1 MGIFDRFR
9 RLISSNL
16 NDMISKS
23 EDPEKMLNQLI
34 HEMNQ
39 QLIDSKKSVASAIA
53 DEKKLERQINE
64 TRTQSADWERRA
76 MSALRN
82 NEEDLARQ
90 ALERKQRL
98 DAVVAELQEQ
108 WQAQHDAVEKLKEA
122 LRSLQGKLDEAQRKK
137 NILVAR
143 SKRAE
148 AQRRMQKSIGGMND
162 TSAFEVFEKMTKQ
175 MEQLEA
181 ENEAVEELSRLEE
194 TDDLEEQFRRLEGTT
209 TSTDRLLADLKSRMA
224 LGEPET
230 SSGKKQSAA
239 ESERAAP
246 DAERSAAPDS
256 IEADLDELKRRMQDD
271 V

>member
-34 HEMNQ
+34 QEMNQ

-64 TRTQSADWERRA
+64 TRAQSADWERRA
-76 MSALRN
+76 MTAVRN

-98 DAVVAELQEQ
+98 DGVASELQEQ

-122 LRSLQGKLDEAQRKK
+122 LRSLQAKIDEAQRKK
-137 NILVAR
+137 NLLIAR

-148 AQRRMQKSIGGMND
+148 AQRRMQRTIGGMKD
-162 TSAFEVFEKMTKQ
+162 TSAFEVFEKMTKH

-181 ENEAVEELSRLEE
+181 ENEAVEELSRLEQ

-209 TSTDRLLADLKSRMA
+209 NSTDKLLAELKSKMA
-224 LGEPET
+224 IGEPDA
-230 SSGKKQSAA
+230 SSQENGSAA
-239 ESERAAP
+239 GSQGTKAGN
-246 DAERSAAPDS
+246 S
-256 IEADLDELKRRMQDD
+256 IEADLDELKRRMQDED
-271 V
+271 

>member
-1 MGIFDRFR
+1 LLVGIFDRFR

-34 HEMNQ
+34 QEMNQ

-64 TRTQSADWERRA
+64 TRTQSGDWERRA
-76 MSALRN
+76 MNAVRN
-82 NEEDLARQ
+82 DEEDLARQ

-98 DAVVAELQEQ
+98 DGAAAELQEQ

-122 LRSLQGKLDEAQRKK
+122 LRSLQTKIDEAQRKK
-137 NILVAR
+137 NLLIAR
-143 SKRAE
+143 AKRAE
-148 AQRRMQKSIGGMND
+148 AQRRMQKSIGGMKD

-181 ENEAVEELSRLEE
+181 ENEAVEELSQLEQ

-209 TSTDRLLADLKSRMA
+209 TSTDRLLSDLKSKMA
-224 LGEPET
+224 IGEPDT
-230 SSGKKQSAA
+230 GGAKSSSTQDSGEAKVK
-239 ESERAAP
+239 
-246 DAERSAAPDS
+246 DS
-256 IEADLDELKRRMQDD
+256 IEADLDELKKRMQDD
-271 V
+271 G

>member
-34 HEMNQ
+34 QEMNQ

-64 TRTQSADWERRA
+64 ARAQSADWERRA

-82 NEEDLARQ
+82 DEEDLARQ
-90 ALERKQRL
+90 ALERKHRL
-98 DAVVAELQEQ
+98 DGVAAELQEQ

-122 LRSLQGKLDEAQRKK
+122 LRSLQAKIDEAQRKK
-137 NILVAR
+137 NLLIAR

-148 AQRRMQKSIGGMND
+148 AQRRMQKTIGGMKD
-162 TSAFEVFEKMTKQ
+162 TSAFEVFEKMTRQ

-181 ENEAVEELSRLEE
+181 ENEAVEELSRLEQ

-209 TSTDRLLADLKSRMA
+209 NTTDRLLADLKSKMA
-224 LGEPET
+224 IGEPEP
-230 SSGKKQSAA
+230 GSAA
-239 ESERAAP
+239 KGA
-246 DAERSAAPDS
+246 SADLDRGQVPDS

-271 V
+271 G

>member
-1 MGIFDRFR
+1 VGIFDRFR

-34 HEMNQ
+34 QEMNQ

-64 TRTQSADWERRA
+64 VRAQSADWERRA

-98 DAVVAELQEQ
+98 DGVAAELQEQ

-122 LRSLQGKLDEAQRKK
+122 LRSLQTKIDEAQRKK
-137 NILVAR
+137 NLLIAR

-148 AQRRMQKSIGGMND
+148 AQRRMQKTIGGMKD

-181 ENEAVEELSRLEE
+181 ENEAVEELNRLEQ

-209 TSTDRLLADLKSRMA
+209 TTTDRLLADLKTKMA
-224 LGEPET
+224 IGEPEPGAT
-230 SSGKKQSAA
+230 AKGAS
-239 ESERAAP
+239 P
-246 DAERSAAPDS
+246 DLDRGRVPDS
-256 IEADLDELKRRMQDD
+256 IDADLDELKRRMQDD
-271 V
+271 G